1 MARTFRRQRQSH
13 PISEL
18 NVTNLIDLGFTLL
31 IIFMIATP
39 LINQEQT
46 MPMQLPITSKSP
58 SQKQDKELFQA
69 IAIDK
74 NGRYYWG
81 TSNQP
86 ISVNDLRQ
94 RLGPALE
101 RLAARFQAAGLEDPF
116 DLPAQPLGLGRQGVE
131 AEPDLLLR
139 GGPAEAQRLHE
150 EPDRGQGGVQLM
162 GDVGHEV
169 GLEAGQSLIL
179 S

>member
-1 MARTFRRQRQSH
+1 MAMARTFRRPRRSQ

-58 SQKQDKELFQA
+58 SQKQEKELFQA

-94 RLGPALE
+94 RLDDLAEKPKPPVI
-101 RLAARFQAAGLEDPF
+101 RLRADGTVDDQRVMTLLDEIKSRGLSRVTLDSQTDRCPEDTRPLSVFHPGRTAR
-116 DLPAQPLGLGRQGVE
+116 
-131 AEPDLLLR
+131 
-139 GGPAEAQRLHE
+139 
-150 EPDRGQGGVQLM
+150 
-162 GDVGHEV
+162 
-169 GLEAGQSLIL
+169 
-179 S
+179 